1 MKNKIPYLQEW
12 LDLASSGKFERAQEL
27 YFEKLFEAVINNFCN
42 EYSNTLPSGGT
53 LFSVLGFSPEPII
66 LTAKAI
72 QPETHIIFTT
82 NNQKVDNSYLEK
94 FLDSNYEIIYLNDE
108 SFESLY
114 KAMKEQLVLNPDP
127 QITVDITGGKKSMV
141 ASASIFSKDY
151 GCRIVYVDF
160 SDYIKDLRKPMP
172 GSEILNVVYNP
183 FKNQP
188 EKYILNENQRIEF
201 LDFHKKLIK
210 TSFYVYDSKPTR
222 NELFQ
227 TYIAYEMIKGLNAP
241 VFPQNL
247 ILSFKKTHYI
257 NLEELKSNIIFY
269 GKSKDSEFLIV
280 GNSFFKCRL
289 KADTIV

>member
-12 LDLASSGKFERAQEL
+12 LDLANTGKFERAQEL
-27 YFEKLFEAVINNFCN
+27 YFEKLFESVIINFCD

-72 QPETHIIFTT
+72 QPESHIIFTT

-94 FLDSNYEIIYLNDE
+94 FLESNYELIYLNDE
-108 SFESLY
+108 SFESMY
-114 KAMKEQLVLNPDP
+114 KAMKEQLVLNPAS

-141 ASASIFSKDY
+141 ASASIFGKDY

-160 SDYIKDLRKPMP
+160 SEYIKDLRKPMP

-188 EKYILNENQRIEF
+188 EIF
-201 LDFHKKLIK
+201 LK
-210 TSFYVYDSKPTR
+210 
-222 NELFQ
+222 
-227 TYIAYEMIKGLNAP
+227 
-241 VFPQNL
+241 
-247 ILSFKKTHYI
+247 
-257 NLEELKSNIIFY
+257 
-269 GKSKDSEFLIV
+269 
-280 GNSFFKCRL
+280 
-289 KADTIV
+289 